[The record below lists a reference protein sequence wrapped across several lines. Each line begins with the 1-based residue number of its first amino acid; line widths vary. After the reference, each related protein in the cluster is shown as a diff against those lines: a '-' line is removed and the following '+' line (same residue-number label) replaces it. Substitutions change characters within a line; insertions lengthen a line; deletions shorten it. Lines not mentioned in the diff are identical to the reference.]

1 MFEVRKGCVFIQYV
15 QYIHALPLFGYAC
28 MQHMKIEP
36 LTQSN
41 DYWLVAKPL
50 PGPANHS
57 LATTDT

>member
-41 DYWLVAKPL
+41 DY
-50 PGPANHS
+50 
-57 LATTDT
+57 